1 MGAFKTKPAL
11 LAALAGGVLATLL
24 LGGLFRQPTQAQP
37 PAAPA
42 VPGWRYQMVV
52 KPGAENT
59 AVFVIDS
66 ATGQCWSRDTNP
78 QVKRWTDLGT
88 PLVKEGK

>member
-1 MGAFKTKPAL
+1 MQAFKTKPTL
-11 LAALAGGVLATLL
+11 FVVLASGLVATLL

-42 VPGWRYQMVV
+42 ASGVRYQMVV
-52 KPGAENT
+52 RDT

-66 ATGQCWSRDTNP
+66 STGQCWFRDTNP
-78 QVKRWTDLGT
+78 QVKQWTDMGT
-88 PLVKEGK
+88 PLVKENK